1 MTIARLRRRDIWIAL
16 GLAGFSLALALMVV
30 LPLGWE
36 FARAGEFQLF
46 LTPAA
51 IGYLAQ
57 LILALLIAGY
67 LAYRAVAARQR
78 NAPTLLLLGVFAAVV
93 GVVLL
98 FFLDAALPP
107 SPRLYAVY
115 LENTVIGLL
124 LTLLTQFAYR
134 FPRLYPQHKWE
145 ARLALAINLGY
156 TLWEAGFALQR
167 GGRLLQDHVV
177 LYRPGD
183 PDYVLAACFAWMPL
197 AFLRQTIAAAQ
208 DLTGLG
214 NLSGLY
220 HLWRPPGPAA
230 QATRAFALIFLI
242 PLALSPDFC
251 RHLS

>member
-1 MTIARLRRRDIWIAL
+1 MELY
-16 GLAGFSLALALMVV
+16 
-30 LPLGWE
+30 
-36 FARAGEFQLF
+36 

-57 LILALLIAGY
+57 LILALLITGY
-67 LAYRAVAARQR
+67 LVHRTVAHRRRGAS
-78 NAPTLLLLGVFAAVV
+78 NAHTLLLVGVFAAVV

-134 FPRLYPQHKWE
+134 FPRLYPQRKWE
-145 ARLALAINLGY
+145 ARLVLAANLGY

-167 GGRLLQDHVV
+167 GGLLLQDHQV
-177 LYRPGD
+177 LYRPGH

-197 AFLRQTIAAAQ
+197 AFLRQTIAASQ
-208 DLTGLG
+208 DAAGR
-214 NLSGLY
+214 SGWFALP
-220 HLWRPPGPAA
+220 HLWRPQGQRCPLL
-230 QATRAFALIFLI
+230 RAPTLCVGA
-242 PLALSPDFC
+242 
-251 RHLS
+251 